1 MPESALIYFSSEID
15 TRVIPKKPVNGS
27 GYAYVGRE
35 FKGQMVECLI
45 LKDEGSVST
54 SR

>member
-35 FKGQMVECLI
+35 FTGQMVECLI
-45 LKDEGSVST
+45 LKDEGSD
-54 SR
+54 R